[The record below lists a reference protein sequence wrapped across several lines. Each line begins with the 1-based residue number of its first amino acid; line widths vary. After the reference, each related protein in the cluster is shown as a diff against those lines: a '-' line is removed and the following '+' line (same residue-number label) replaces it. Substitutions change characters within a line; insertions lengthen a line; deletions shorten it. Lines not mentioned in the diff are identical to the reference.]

1 MQLVMQTAY
10 LRWTAASLIAL
21 IIAGC
26 VSLNRPIMS
35 CPLTYSEQE
44 KQILA
49 VVPKGTQRQE
59 ALRRLAAAG
68 IEGSFG
74 ISQRVYYCDLWNRKN
89 GERWHVNVALLFDD
103 ADKLYRTQVADC
115 AVFASPTG
123 KGGKGDAASGSS
135 ASPAANADTFSPA
148 N

>member
-1 MQLVMQTAY
+1 MQTGY

-21 IIAGC
+21 TLAGC
-26 VSLNRPIMS
+26 MSLNRSIMP

-44 KQILA
+44 KEILA
-49 VVPKGTQRQE
+49 VVPKGTKRDE

-74 ISQRVYYCDLWNRKN
+74 VSQRVYYCDLWNRKT

-103 ADKLYRTQVADC
+103 NDTLYRTQVAEC
-115 AVFASPTG
+115 SVFASPG
-123 KGGKGDAASGSS
+123 EKGGRGLAAAGSS
-135 ASPAANADTFSPA
+135 ATPGADSSPFTPA

>member
-1 MQLVMQTAY
+1 MQTVY

-21 IIAGC
+21 SMAGC
-26 VSLNRPIMS
+26 VSLNRAIMP

-44 KQILA
+44 KEILA
-49 VVPKGTQRQE
+49 VVPKGTQRGE

-74 ISQRVYYCDLWNRKN
+74 VSQRVYYCDLWNRKN

-103 ADKLYRTQVADC
+103 SDKLYRTQVADC
-115 AVFASPTG
+115 AVFASPDV
-123 KGGKGDAASGSS
+123 KGGRGATASGSAATS
-135 ASPAANADTFSPA
+135 ANTAADASPFSPA

>member
-1 MQLVMQTAY
+1 MQTVY

-21 IIAGC
+21 TLAGC
-26 VSLNRPIMS
+26 LSLNRAIMP

-44 KQILA
+44 KEILA
-49 VVPKGTQRQE
+49 VVPKGTSREE
-59 ALRRLAAAG
+59 ALRRLTAAG

-74 ISQRVYYCDLWNRKN
+74 VSQRVYYCDLWNRKN

-103 ADKLYRTQVADC
+103 ANKLYRTQVAEC
-115 AVFASPTG
+115 AVFASPDV
-123 KGGKGDAASGSS
+123 KGGKGDAASGPS
-135 ASPAANADTFSPA
+135 AADANPFSPA

>member
-1 MQLVMQTAY
+1 MQTVY

-21 IIAGC
+21 SMAGC
-26 VSLNRPIMS
+26 VSLNRAIMP

-44 KQILA
+44 KEILA
-49 VVPKGTQRQE
+49 VVPKGTQRGE

-74 ISQRVYYCDLWNRKN
+74 VSQRVYYCDLWNRKN

-103 ADKLYRTQVADC
+103 SDKLYRTQVADC
-115 AVFASPTG
+115 AVFASPDV
-123 KGGKGDAASGSS
+123 KGGRGIDSSGPSTGSARSAADIGTL
-135 ASPAANADTFSPA
+135 SPTN
-148 N
+148 